1 MKYKK
6 AEESWNI
13 AEIAS
18 KFVAGHVMRGHDE
31 SHKTIRFNV
40 QRAQQRCRR
49 RQIVNSKWDK
59 AMSIN
64 GISLKIGR
72 RPTLLTPSRSTRLL
86 QVFSLAILLSC
97 MRASFISVAR
107 SLSLPPS
114 LSLSLSLFLS
124 LSVFPDNEFVAAPR
138 SPPVKSY
145 LVTARNMLGEAYLSV
160 RLHLSV
166 PVPFPRTRRREE
178 SAGSRRDDWKYT
190 VTRCCSSPVVVI
202 VVGFRNPSS
211 RHRGIAPP
219 GMALAPVAPSPTTTS
234 GNNRRAQTDY
244 PRDARV
250 ARCVGAHSLGI
261 TVMTKKNRGSYFS
274 LVLRRVFLVES
285 QGKTADRRVTIIF
298 TFSLRLKYRLFAF
311 DTVLIIS
318 FGYNSM

>member
-1 MKYKK
+1 MCSVHNNDAGDAKSSIQSGTKPWVLMEFPWKLAAARHCWLHRDQPVFFKYFR
-6 AEESWNI
+6 W
-13 AEIAS
+13 
-18 KFVAGHVMRGHDE
+18 
-31 SHKTIRFNV
+31 
-40 QRAQQRCRR
+40 
-49 RQIVNSKWDK
+49 
-59 AMSIN
+59 
-64 GISLKIGR
+64 
-72 RPTLLTPSRSTRLL
+72 PSCSRVCAHPL
-86 QVFSLAILLSC
+86 
-97 MRASFISVAR
+97 
-107 SLSLPPS
+107 SLSLVRSSSLP